1 MKAKEENGT
10 IKIYPNL
17 PTAYGNVLNGYEL
30 MIERHEADGFFDV
43 FEPELLANEQNGAIY
58 FDENLKAFTYPIE
71 TIIIV
76 EPTAQELY
84 DNLKKEGEA
93 VFENFRNE
101 LAKAA
106 SPYTI
111 LGTVPEELKQLTQ
124 IMLDARTRISDGLAY
139 YLAQNDVETLKA
151 FSFQT
156 EEAEQLMQ
164 AIQQFK

>member
-10 IKIYPNL
+10 IKIYAEMPKS
-17 PTAYGNVLNGYEL
+17 YGNVLNGYEL
-30 MIERHEADGFFDV
+30 MEDRHEVDGFYEV
-43 FEPELLANEQNGAIY
+43 FEPNLMPNEQKGAIY
-58 FDENLKAFTYPIE
+58 FDMQMNCFTYPIE
-71 TIIIV
+71 PLIIV

-84 DNLKKEGEA
+84 DNLKAEGET

-101 LAKAA
+101 LAKAS

-111 LGTVPEELKQLTQ
+111 LGTVTEELKQLTQ
-124 IMLDARTRISDGLAY
+124 VMLDARTRITNDLAY
-139 YLAQNDVETLKA
+139 HLAQNDVETLKT
-151 FSFQT
+151 FTFQT